1 MILRNTPHYYIVFAL
16 IIVSMYSTNV
26 IAQGDGSHAGKT
38 QVTSTVRK
46 VRLGGYGCLLGGF
59 VGTFIFPGVGTLA
72 GCALIGG
79 GAVVVDHVEGSCE
92 SDKAGLIND
101 NLTAHY
107 VI

>member
-46 VRLGGYGCLLGGF
+46 VRLGGYGCLLGAF
-59 VGTFIFPGVGTLA
+59 VGTFLFIGVGTVA

-79 GAVVVDHVEGSCE
+79 GAVVWDGVEGSRE
-92 SDKAGLIND
+92 SDSVALK
-101 NLTAHY
+101 
-107 VI
+107 